1 MNKKIWALILAVMLL
16 MLAVAPAAMANQIGN
31 KYVKTSSGSNVR
43 MRQGPGTEYD
53 VIDRV
58 PYGAVVETYSETKNP
73 SGESWTEVGYHGNTG
88 WIMTRY
94 LSNTKPTSSSGSS
107 SGSSSSGSSSSDEGM
122 TANIFNNFKDVNVM
136 ADIKPSTT
144 GNFVNMRW
152 APSLS
157 APVQARYYEGQEV
170 YVLKANKTWCQVYDE
185 ENNRVGFIQRTLLD
199 Y

>member
-1 MNKKIWALILAVMLL
+1 MSKKIWALLLAVILL

-53 VIDRV
+53 IIDRV
-58 PYGAVVETYSETKNP
+58 PYGAVVETYSEMKNP
-73 SGESWTEVGYHGNTG
+73 SGESWTEVGYHGNIG

-94 LSNTKPTSSSGSS
+94 LSNTKPTSSSGG
-107 SGSSSSGSSSSDEGM
+107 SGSSDEGM

-185 ENNRVGFIQRTLLD
+185 ANNRVGFILRTLLD